1 MEHGHTE
8 EMLKHIKIYIF
19 VFLALAALT
28 LVTVWAS
35 HLEVSHTLHI
45 VIALSIA
52 SLKAGL
58 VALFFMHL
66 VSEKKAIYGILAFT
80 VVFFLA
86 LVFLTFFTNLNM
98 LHSPLGLGF

>member
-19 VFLALAALT
+19 VFLALAVLT

-35 HLEVSHTLHI
+35 HLHVTGTMHI
-45 VIALSIA
+45 VIAMAIA
-52 SLKAGL
+52 AFKAAL

-66 VSEKKAIYGILAFT
+66 ISEKKAIYGILVFT
-80 VVFFLA
+80 VIFFFA
-86 LVFLTFFTNLNM
+86 LMLLTYFSNMNM
-98 LHSPLGLGF
+98 LRSTLGF